1 MYYTHY
7 ILQTTLYIANPN
19 LLCAAFQLDES
30 VPFQKRKTFSDSARS
45 SPHSVFPSTISE
57 RRPSAE
63 TKATQQCYQLYV
75 VDCQIW
81 LWKQWWTT
89 WLSNISSAACI
100 VSLSFEKKSTKLA
113 TIISSTLLQILI
125 EHFTSLNEKEAK
137 KKVKTMFQTLS

>member
-1 MYYTHY
+1 M
-7 ILQTTLYIANPN
+7 QG
-19 LLCAAFQLDES
+19 
-30 VPFQKRKTFSDSARS
+30 
-45 SPHSVFPSTISE
+45 PHSVFPSTISE

-100 VSLSFEKKSTKLA
+100 VSLSFEKKINKVGYNYIKYFIANIDRALH
-113 TIISSTLLQILI
+113 LI
-125 EHFTSLNEKEAK
+125 EWKRGQEKGQNN
-137 KKVKTMFQTLS
+137 VSNTFVISTQ